1 MVSDSAALVLFAIR
15 SALKLG
21 QQLRLAYVENTKRHE
36 LVLPLPNFFSSPDV
50 VSATN
55 YFAGPGARHVA
66 ASARLAAM
74 LNKQKQPGQV
84 LIEAE
89 QAELC
94 AFHAEFFNVDLALSG
109 RLGQASDGSS
119 LSADELNALI
129 TIRQW
134 RRGTDPNPPVVQRL
148 AGTFVEIGIDY
159 FLNVPG
165 ALNKN
170 SSHGKVVAGFLEALS
185 GINLTE
191 EQLRDLPVRLFAASV
206 ETISAHPEWMTGDT
220 QVQELVKVATQAVCT
235 NTARRLQQLQ
245 AGGNSDLVKE
255 QRVLDWA
262 ELVFRSVLSSAGQ
275 LVLAEPKRFL
285 GVPGDAE
292 GALVTQV
299 GHAVLGLVLDQDK
312 LDSQR
317 LFSTKGL
324 GKIIQAALS
333 VAGEHP
339 EILIGSKDSALQTL
353 LGEIA
358 QQLSQYDTPLT
369 PDLLPELVR
378 IILSKTGEHLALL
391 WPDFSNE
398 PENHL
403 LLSAVGATLQ
413 ILTRPPDAKAKWR
426 SQFSRDNL
434 LAVIPAV
441 VNEVTANPNWV
452 LSKAGK
458 EPDNLRAALSAAMTV
473 LRNRADQR
481 LSPSTAVEILT
492 ETIRAVGLR
501 QEFLA
506 QLPQSI
512 PPAGQ
517 PIIAAALDAVLA
529 AAFNHP
535 PETAAAW
542 QLLRPGALTAMVRCG
557 LQQLAK
563 SRLRPELIPAFAT
576 ALQNQI
582 DTIAEGKPWDPAAYE
597 TALLAALAV

>member
-21 QQLRLAYVENTKRHE
+21 QQLRLAYVDNTKQRD

-55 YFAGPGARHVA
+55 YFAGPGERHVA
-66 ASARLAAM
+66 TSARLAAM
-74 LNKQKQPGQV
+74 LHKQKNPGEL

-89 QAELC
+89 QSELC
-94 AFHAEFFNVDLALSG
+94 AFHAEFFNVDVAQSG

-134 RRGTDPNPPVVQRL
+134 RRGTDPNQPVVQRL

-170 SSHGKVVAGFLEALS
+170 SSHSKVVAGFLDAFS
-185 GINLTE
+185 GINFSE
-191 EQLRDLPVRLFAASV
+191 EQLRHLPVRLFAASV
-206 ETISAHPEWMTGDT
+206 ETLSAHPEWLSGDT
-220 QVQELVKVATQAVCT
+220 QLQELVKVATQAVST

-245 AGGNSDLVKE
+245 AGGNPDLVKE

-262 ELVFRSVLSSAGQ
+262 ELVFRSVLSSAGH

-292 GALVTQV
+292 SALVTQV

-312 LDSQR
+312 LDPER

-324 GKIIQAALS
+324 GKIIQAALE

-339 EILIGSKDSALQTL
+339 EILISSKNAALQKL
-353 LGEIA
+353 LAEIA
-358 QQLSQYDTPLT
+358 KQLSQYDTPLT
-369 PDLLPELVR
+369 PALLPELAR
-378 IILSKTGEHLALL
+378 LLLSRTGEHLALL
-391 WPDFSNE
+391 WPDFSNK

-403 LLSAVGATLQ
+403 LLTAVGATLE
-413 ILTRPPDAKAKWR
+413 ILTHPPDAGAQWKL
-426 SQFSRDNL
+426 QFSRDDL
-434 LAVIPAV
+434 LAVILAV
-441 VNEVTANPNWV
+441 VKEVTANPNWL

-458 EPDNLRAALSAAMTV
+458 EADNLRAALSAAMAV

-481 LSPSTAVEILT
+481 LNMSTAVEILA

-501 QEFLA
+501 QEFLDR
-506 QLPQSI
+506 LPQSI

-517 PIIAAALDAVLA
+517 PVIAAALDAMLSAV
-529 AAFNHP
+529 FNHP
-535 PETAAAW
+535 PEAAPAW
-542 QLLRPGALTAMVRCG
+542 QLLRAEALTTMVRLG
-557 LQQLAK
+557 LVQLAK
-563 SRLRPELIPAFAT
+563 SRLRPELIPIFAN
-576 ALQNQI
+576 AIQNQI
-582 DTIAEGKPWDPAAYE
+582 DTMAEGNPWDAAAYE

>member
-21 QQLRLAYVENTKRHE
+21 QQLRLAYVDNTKRRE

-55 YFAGPGARHVA
+55 YFAGPGERHGA

-74 LNKQKQPGQV
+74 LHKLKQPE
-84 LIEAE
+84 LLSEAE
-89 QAELC
+89 QSELC
-94 AFHAEFFNVDLALSG
+94 AFHAEFFNVDLAQSG

-134 RRGTDPNPPVVQRL
+134 QRGTDPNPPGGQRL

-170 SSHGKVVAGFLEALS
+170 SSHGKFVAGFLDALS

-191 EQLRDLPVRLFAASV
+191 EQLRDLPVRLFVASV
-206 ETISAHPEWMTGDT
+206 ETVSAHPEWMTGDT
-220 QVQELVKVATQAVCT
+220 QVQELVKVATQAVST

-245 AGGNSDLVKE
+245 TGGNSDLVKE

-262 ELVFRSVLSSAGQ
+262 ELVFRSVLSSAGH

-292 GALVTQV
+292 SALVTQV
-299 GHAVLGLVLDQDK
+299 GHAVLGLVLDVDK

-324 GKIIQAALS
+324 GKIIRAALG

-339 EILIGSKDSALQTL
+339 EILIGSKNAALQKL

-358 QQLSQYDTPLT
+358 KQLSQYDTPLT
-369 PDLLPELVR
+369 PDLLPELAR
-378 IILSKTGEHLALL
+378 LILSKTGEHLALL
-391 WPDFSNE
+391 WPDFSNK

-403 LLSAVGATLQ
+403 LLTAVGATLQ
-413 ILTRPPDAKAKWR
+413 ILTRPPDAGAKWKL
-426 SQFSRDNL
+426 QFSRDDL

-441 VNEVTANPNWV
+441 VNELTANPNWL

-458 EPDNLRAALSAAMTV
+458 EADNLRAALSAAMAV

-481 LSPSTAVEILT
+481 LGPSTAVEILT

-501 QEFLA
+501 QEFLG
-506 QLPQSI
+506 QLPQGI

-535 PETAAAW
+535 
-542 QLLRPGALTAMVRCG
+542 
-557 LQQLAK
+557 
-563 SRLRPELIPAFAT
+563 
-576 ALQNQI
+576 
-582 DTIAEGKPWDPAAYE
+582 
-597 TALLAALAV
+597 